1 MKSTQKIYIG
11 TSGWQYGH
19 WKGVFYPPDLKYS
32 EWLSYYCKHF
42 STLEINVTF
51 YRDVRISTFKKWYAL
66 TPDDFLFSLKLSR
79 QITHFKRLR
88 VDKELIDKF
97 LEKSASLKD
106 KLGILLIQLPPGLKF
121 EENLVKDFLSMLD
134 KKYKY
139 TIEVRNKTFIN
150 DNFFNILKENNI
162 ALCIADSA
170 KRYPYYETV
179 TADFVY
185 IRLHG
190 SQILYASEYT
200 EKELAEWAHK
210 IKSWNKTTFVYFDND
225 FMGYAVKNA
234 LKLKQILTYTLQA

>member
-1 MKSTQKIYIG
+1 
-11 TSGWQYGH
+11 
-19 WKGVFYPPDLKYS
+19 
-32 EWLSYYCKHF
+32 
-42 STLEINVTF
+42 
-51 YRDVRISTFKKWYAL
+51 
-66 TPDDFLFSLKLSR
+66 
-79 QITHFKRLR
+79 
-88 VDKELIDKF
+88 
-97 LEKSASLKD
+97 
-106 KLGILLIQLPPGLKF
+106 
-121 EENLVKDFLSMLD
+121 MLD